1 VRESS
6 ELGNAVL
13 QQKRIEQY
21 TPVYMPSESE
31 KIGAVPEDMLAQSLF
46 VAVSKFVE
54 PG

>member
-6 ELGNAVL
+6 EIGNAVL
-13 QQKRIEQY
+13 QLKRIDQY
-21 TPVYMPSESE
+21 TPVYMPSESG

-46 VAVSKFVE
+46 VALSSFVE